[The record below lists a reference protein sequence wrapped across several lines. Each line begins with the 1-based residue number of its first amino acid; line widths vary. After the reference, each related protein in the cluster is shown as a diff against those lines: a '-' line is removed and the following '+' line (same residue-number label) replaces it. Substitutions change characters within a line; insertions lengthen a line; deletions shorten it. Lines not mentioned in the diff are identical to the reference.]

1 MKLHSGLSPRFLSI
15 SPYLWFVVSA
25 LFRYLGPAFAVLLF
39 EQIDALGVAWFRIAS
54 AAVVF
59 AVWTRPWRTFRTANS
74 QTIVLFISLGCCLAL
89 MNAAFY
95 LSIERLPL
103 NLVATM
109 EFVGTTAIS
118 LVGLKTARN
127 YIALGLAVA
136 GVILLI
142 DVRWSGDLLDI
153 GLATGNA
160 LLFMLYIT
168 LSHRVSQQ
176 DAGEGIAGLGMAMAV
191 AFIFITPIGIQNAA
205 SAFTSPALVLAGIGV
220 GICSS
225 VIPYVCDQL
234 AMIRLTR
241 SAYALSLALLPAITT
256 IIGATV
262 LRQIPT
268 LTEIIGIAL
277 VMLSMTLR
285 QTSEAV

>member
-1 MKLHSGLSPRFLSI
+1 MYVFLWRGSF
-15 SPYLWFVVSA
+15 WFFVSA

-103 NLVATM
+103 SLVATM
-109 EFVGTTAIS
+109 EFVGTTAIA
-118 LVGLKTARN
+118 LVGLKTVRN

-136 GVILLI
+136 GVMLLI
-142 DVRWSGDLLDI
+142 DVQWSNDLL
-153 GLATGNA
+153 GVGFATANA
-160 LLFMLYIT
+160 LLFVVYIT
-168 LSHRVSQQ
+168 LSHRVSQHG
-176 DAGEGIAGLGMAMAV
+176 ANKGTARLGMAMAV
-191 AFIFITPIGIQNAA
+191 AFVFITPIGIQNAA
-205 SAFTSPALVLAGIGV
+205 SAFASPALVLAGIGV

>member
-1 MKLHSGLSPRFLSI
+1 MYVFLWRGSF
-15 SPYLWFVVSA
+15 WFFVSA

-103 NLVATM
+103 SLVATM
-109 EFVGTTAIS
+109 EFVGTTAIA
-118 LVGLKTARN
+118 LIGLKTARN

-136 GVILLI
+136 GVMLLI
-142 DVRWSGDLLDI
+142 DVRWSGDLL
-153 GLATGNA
+153 GTSLATANA

-176 DAGEGIAGLGMAMAV
+176 GAGEGIARLEERRWLSLLYSSHLS
-191 AFIFITPIGIQNAA
+191 AFKMLLVRLRVLRLSWRVLEWA
-205 SAFTSPALVLAGIGV
+205 SALRSFPTFATS
-220 GICSS
+220 
-225 VIPYVCDQL
+225 
-234 AMIRLTR
+234 
-241 SAYALSLALLPAITT
+241 
-256 IIGATV
+256 
-262 LRQIPT
+262 
-268 LTEIIGIAL
+268 
-277 VMLSMTLR
+277 
-285 QTSEAV
+285 

>member
-1 MKLHSGLSPRFLSI
+1 MKLHSRLSLRFLAV
-15 SPYLWFVVSA
+15 SPYLWLVVSA

-89 MNAAFY
+89 MNTAFY

-103 NLVATM
+103 SLVATM
-109 EFVGTTAIS
+109 EFVGTTAIA
-118 LVGLKTARN
+118 LIGLKTARN

-136 GVILLI
+136 GVMLLI
-142 DVRWSGDLLDI
+142 DVRWSGDLLGI

-160 LLFMLYIT
+160 VLFMLYIT

-176 DAGEGIAGLGMAMAV
+176 GAGEGIARLGIAMAV
-191 AFIFITPIGIQNAA
+191 AFVFITPIGIQNAA
-205 SAFTSPALVLAGIGV
+205 SAFASPALVLAGIGV

-225 VIPYVCDQL
+225 VVPYACDQL
-234 AMIRLTR
+234 AMVRLTR
-241 SAYALSLALLPAITT
+241 SAYASSLALLPAIAT
-256 IIGATV
+256 IVGAAV

-268 LTEIIGIAL
+268 LTEIIGIVL
-277 VMLSMTLR
+277 VMLGVTLR
-285 QTSEAV
+285 QTSKGN